1 MTPWSEF
8 LPYVLPSAPG
18 CPDPVAEFNLRLAAQ
33 DFCARTRVWRH
44 TLPDITTTQ
53 ALGVGPYPMNLPE
66 HSELVRIERSTMDGR
81 AIDVLPADALPTDWR
96 QYPNTIRDCVFTL
109 DRREL
114 FAVPSYEVNRVL
126 SMEVS
131 LRPAETAEEFPD
143 ELAGL
148 YKRDIAAGALE
159 MILMLPAFLNPALA
173 TLHGDK
179 FKARIATTA
188 IKVARGHSSFRPR
201 ARVRPF

>member
-1 MTPWSEF
+1 MTPWSDF

-33 DFCARTRVWRH
+33 EFCARTRVWRE
-44 TLPDITTTQ
+44 TLPNIK
-53 ALGVGPYPMNLPE
+53 ALPARGIGPHFMELPDD
-66 HSELVRIERSTMDGR
+66 SEIVRIERATMDGR
-81 AIDVLPADALPTDWR
+81 PIDVMPADALPTDWR

-109 DRREL
+109 DRKEV
-114 FAVPSYEVNRVL
+114 FAVPAYEVTRVL

-131 LRPAETAEEFPD
+131 LKPSEAADGLSD
-143 ELAGL
+143 ELASL

-159 MILMLPAFLNPALA
+159 IILMLPAFLNPALA
-173 TLHGDK
+173 TVHGDK

-188 IKVARGHSSFRPR
+188 IQVARGHSSFRPR
-201 ARVRPF
+201 ARVRTF